1 MESLH
6 NNDVRSNFVE
16 ESNQEDEDEDE
27 DEHEHEHEHAI
38 GNKREINEA
47 SVKVQDAMNLA
58 KQWELEIA
66 QDLETRTTIT
76 CTSTTSSN
84 NSEGSSTSDS
94 RTLERGNQ
102 RTVSIPKYVSSNKWT
117 AHEHV
122 DDAKELARQWD
133 EAIANEVKEDS
144 EIDPT
149 DIAPNTSL
157 RKLYDQEVQA
167 IEEELLVDA
176 ASAEG
181 ASAGAGAKG
190 KYQLTK
196 TVEEEIKEG
205 EGQNQEEIEAQER
218 LKKANSLLVAFE
230 DDDSEKDVRDHDI
243 QKNDSGVN
251 AKKIVNLD
259 NDVDSMNG
267 VRFGLNEILHL
278 ETPSA
283 GVRKEDRID
292 QIEMNDINSDASKQ
306 HTSMLAYEHENE
318 HEHEHEQED
327 KKDEEYEAESFYE
340 QTNQITAEE
349 MRLTDEARQIEMDH
363 ILHARSLANEA
374 KAKSQIVLTSLHV
387 PTSTFSSNTV
397 KETANP
403 GIICLKPTESTSA
416 AGESLSGD
424 EHANTDNALAH
435 LRDRTNIYSRDLGVS
450 VDACADPNDE
460 YLNLFITTSGSNDD
474 HVSCLHVH
482 SKSFDEDDNNR
493 YINGNFNSNDNLG
506 TFQDNNNSSNDTIAS
521 EIQMMQA
528 ILLAERASK
537 KGQNYFRTT
546 EQSLEDFD
554 TIRLTELTSELLQIT
569 EVKKKSNARW
579 RMRDEVW
586 RSRAKKVYVG
596 TMKKAKVGTGLLRMR
611 RR

>member
-6 NNDVRSNFVE
+6 NDVHSNFVE
-16 ESNQEDEDEDE
+16 ESNQEDEH
-27 DEHEHEHEHAI
+27 EHEHEHEHAI
-38 GNKREINEA
+38 GIKREINEA
-47 SVKVQDAMNLA
+47 SVKAQDAMNLA

-76 CTSTTSSN
+76 CMSTTSSN
-84 NSEGSSTSDS
+84 SSDSSSTSESSSNSDNTGTSGS
-94 RTLERGNQ
+94 RTLEGGNQ
-102 RTVSIPKYVSSNKWT
+102 TVSIPKYVSSNKWT
-117 AHEHV
+117 AHV
-122 DDAKELARQWD
+122 DDAKEFRQWD
-133 EAIANEVKEDS
+133 EAIAHEVTEDS

-149 DIAPNTSL
+149 DIAPDTSL

-181 ASAGAGAKG
+181 AKE
-190 KYQLTK
+190 KDQLTK
-196 TVEEEIKEG
+196 IVEEEIKEG
-205 EGQNQEEIEAQER
+205 EGQDQEEMELQER
-218 LKKANSLLVAFE
+218 LKKASSLLVAFE
-230 DDDSEKDVRDHDI
+230 DDDSDKDVCDHDI
-243 QKNDSGVN
+243 QKNDSSAN
-251 AKKIVNLD
+251 ANKIVNLD
-259 NDVDSMNG
+259 NDVDNMNG
-267 VRFGLNEILHL
+267 VRFGLSEILQV
-278 ETPSA
+278 ETPSV
-283 GVRKEDRID
+283 GVREEDRVD

-306 HTSMLAYEHENE
+306 HTSMLAYENEN
-318 HEHEHEQED
+318 EHEHEQED
-327 KKDEEYEAESFYE
+327 KKDEEYETESFYE
-340 QTNQITAEE
+340 QANQIMAEE
-349 MRLTDEARQIEMDH
+349 MRLTEEARQIEMDH
-363 ILHARSLANEA
+363 ILHARSIANEA
-374 KAKSQIVLTSLHV
+374 KAKSQIVLRQYSQTSL

-416 AGESLSGD
+416 AGDSLSGD
-424 EHANTDNALAH
+424 EHTNTDNALAH
-435 LRDRTNIYSRDLGVS
+435 FRDRTNIYSRELGVS

-460 YLNLFITTSGSNDD
+460 YLNLFISTSGSNDD

-528 ILLAERASK
+528 ILLAERAST

-554 TIRLTELTSELLQIT
+554 TIRLTELTAELLQIT
-569 EVKKKSNARW
+569 EVKNKSNARW